1 MTATKKRTVPV
12 SNWRS
17 VRMWETQLVRDLR
30 QKRMLRLH
38 GFWIGL
44 VTLAV
49 TWGSSALQLQ
59 MGVQS
64 LALRYLVSLG
74 LGYLVYLLILRWW
87 AAVLIRRDADTG
99 TDVPD
104 LSDLDCPDF
113 GNSIPQV
120 KRPTFHSGGGGDFG
134 GGGATADF
142 SDGPSPATDAL
153 TDLAGDAISA
163 AASSDDAAV
172 VVVPVVAIFLI
183 GCALV
188 LGAGS
193 LLLLYFGWDAL
204 LAVAVELSFSYA
216 AARVSVGVERQGWV
230 SAALRL
236 TWKPLAGAV
245 LSAVVLGA
253 CIDHFLPTV
262 HSLPQALQVLMHHS
276 H

>member
-1 MTATKKRTVPV
+1 
-12 SNWRS
+12 
-17 VRMWETQLVRDLR
+17 MWETQLVRDLR
-30 QKRMLRLH
+30 HKRMLRLH

-59 MGVQS
+59 LGVQS

-87 AAVLIRRDADTG
+87 AAALIRRDADAG

-120 KRPTFHSGGGGDFG
+120 KLPTLHND

-142 SDGPSPATDAL
+142 SGAPSHATDAL
-153 TDLAGDAISA
+153 TDLAGDALSA
-163 AASSDDAAV
+163 AASSDEAAV

-193 LLLLYFGWDAL
+193 LLMLYFGWDAL

-230 SAALRL
+230 SAALRV

-262 HSLPQALQVLMHHS
+262 HTLPQALHVLTHHG